1 MSPPP
6 IKIRGIRTPIPAGY
20 VLGRTSQGKGD
31 TQLIA
36 IADLGKALVAVGGGG
51 GGGGVAGTGSIPP
64 VSKKASTVEYLGFQ
78 AVGPFTA
85 IQQFIL
91 AMAPRAVTFPSVSL
105 VDLSSATCTSAPHAN
120 TSLVLTDNL
129 GNYLAHGT
137 NIVCTVSFAAGAKT
151 GTLVWGTP
159 TLEAIGTV
167 LYIAMI
173 TADASFAGVQC
184 LFAGDAQ

>member
-64 VSKKASTVEYLGFQ
+64 VKPTNSVEYLGFQ
-78 AVGPFTA
+78 APGPFTA
-85 IQQFIL
+85 NQQFPL
-91 AMAPRAVTFPSVSL
+91 AMAPRAVQFPSGSL
-105 VDLSSATCTSAPHAN
+105 KDLSSATCTSASAAD

-129 GNYLAHGT
+129 ANYLAHGT
-137 NIVCTVSFAAGAKT
+137 NIVCTVSFAAAAKV
-151 GTLVWGTP
+151 GTFVWGS
-159 TLEAIGTV
+159 TV
-167 LYIAMI
+167 LEPISTVLAIVML
-173 TADASFAGVQC
+173 TSDASFAGVQC
-184 LFAGDAQ
+184 LFAGDAP